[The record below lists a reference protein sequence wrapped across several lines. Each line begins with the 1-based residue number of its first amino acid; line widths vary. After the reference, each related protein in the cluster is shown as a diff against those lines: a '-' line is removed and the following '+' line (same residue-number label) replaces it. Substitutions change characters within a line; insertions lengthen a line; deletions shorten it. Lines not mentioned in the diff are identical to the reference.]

1 MKRSHK
7 IVTGLAASVSLA
19 AAALVYAQPAGSG
32 PCMGA
37 GMGPHGMGGKM
48 GAGNPAAMVESH
60 LTSLK
65 SELNITPGQEGA
77 WQAFAAKAKQQAESM
92 QAIRAGMQQAPGSA
106 PERMSQHTEIMKQR
120 LAGMEAMTSAV
131 KDLYAA
137 LTPEQKAIADK
148 HFQMMGG
155 RHMAFNAPVK

>member
-7 IVTGLAASVSLA
+7 IVAGLAASLSLA
-19 AAALVYAQPAGSG
+19 TAAIVYAHPAGSG

-37 GMGPHGMGGKM
+37 GMGPHGMDGRM
-48 GAGNPAAMVESH
+48 GAGNPAVMVESH

-65 SELNITPGQEGA
+65 SELNLTPGQEGA
-77 WQAFAAKAKQQAESM
+77 WQAFADKAKQQAESM
-92 QAIRAGMQQAPGSA
+92 QAMRGTMQQAAGSA
-106 PERMSQHTEIMKQR
+106 PERMSQHTEMMKQR
-120 LAGMEAMTSAV
+120 LAGMETMASAV
-131 KDLYAA
+131 KDLYAI

-155 RHMAFNAPVK
+155 RHMAFNAAVK